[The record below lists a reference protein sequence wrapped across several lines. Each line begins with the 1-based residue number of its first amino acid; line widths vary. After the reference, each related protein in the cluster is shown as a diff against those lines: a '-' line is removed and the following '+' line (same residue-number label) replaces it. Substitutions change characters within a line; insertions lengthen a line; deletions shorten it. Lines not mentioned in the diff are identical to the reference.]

1 MSLYTHLLSLTCFI
15 HSGWIVLVLQ
25 GLNFS
30 TELWVLHIIL
40 LIPVGECAYI
50 KLPEKSQVA
59 WPSLGQATLKMKSCE
74 GCGYRTTRRGQNR
87 GGIQKNTLKGGV
99 FRSVLSWLIS
109 RPMEAVS
116 ITLVLTRAS
125 GRPQR
130 RGGEKLNLWPSCNL
144 QLPLP
149 VHCTNQTRSS
159 RSLLKLQLKSSL
171 ALLRI
176 CATGGCALSAKFRKL
191 GCHVHDSL
199 SGRSIGYKKE
209 YFSKKCIEYCTLMS
223 FQTFTSFF
231 FIYGKHKIH
240 F

>member
-1 MSLYTHLLSLTCFI
+1 MSLHSHLLSLTCFI

-30 TELWVLHIIL
+30 TRLWVLHIIL
-40 LIPVGECAYI
+40 LIPVGECAYT

-74 GCGYRTTRRGQNR
+74 GCGYRTTRRAEQ
-87 GGIQKNTLKGGV
+87 
-99 FRSVLSWLIS
+99 
-109 RPMEAVS
+109 
-116 ITLVLTRAS
+116 
-125 GRPQR
+125 GRYTKKTVCCPGSYPDPWRLWALHLCLQGLLAG

-149 VHCTNQTRSS
+149 VHNTDQTRSS
-159 RSLLKLQLKSSL
+159 RGVLKLQLKSSF

-176 CATGGCALSAKFRKL
+176 CTTGGCALSAKFRKL
-191 GCHVHDSL
+191 GCHVQHDSL
-199 SGRSIGYKKE
+199 SGRSVCYKKE
-209 YFSKKCIEYCTLMS
+209 YFSKTIIEYCTLMS
-223 FQTFTSFF
+223 FQTSFF